1 MTHECVKTLE
11 SLLESAEGSTS
22 TSSPSPAGMPFTS
35 HASPLAATRS
45 RSSWVAKGQSTL
57 PVNSACVR
65 ASKLGAVNSK
75 LISLDLRGRGGVI
88 ATRSPLSSVALG

>member
-45 RSSWVAKGQSTL
+45 RSSRRGLTKSKVGSDL
-57 PVNSACVR
+57 EGRESLLSAR
-65 ASKLGAVNSK
+65 ASTSGLLTCMSGSDESRWRK
-75 LISLDLRGRGGVI
+75 R
-88 ATRSPLSSVALG
+88 

>member
-11 SLLESAEGSTS
+11 SLLESAEGSPS

-45 RSSWVAKGQSTL
+45 RSSRRGLTKVGSDL
-57 PVNSACVR
+57 EGRESLLSAR
-65 ASKLGAVNSK
+65 ASTSGLLTCMSGSDESRWRK
-75 LISLDLRGRGGVI
+75 R
-88 ATRSPLSSVALG
+88 

>member
-45 RSSWVAKGQSTL
+45 RSSRRGLTKVGSDL
-57 PVNSACVR
+57 EGRESLLSAR
-65 ASKLGAVNSK
+65 ASTSGLLTCMSGSDESRWRK
-75 LISLDLRGRGGVI
+75 R
-88 ATRSPLSSVALG
+88 